1 MSSNNQNKFN
11 VFLLHLC
18 NKIEIMKKNIFIAFL
33 CLVSIACISNNIYLR
48 NKESLEIENLER
60 QVEYEKTMHSI
71 DSTEQMRIIQNYES
85 LIQII
90 QK

>member
-1 MSSNNQNKFN
+1 
-11 VFLLHLC
+11 
-18 NKIEIMKKNIFIAFL
+18 MKKNIFIAVL
-33 CLVSIACISNNIYLR
+33 CVVSIACVSNNIYLR

-60 QVEYEKTMHSI
+60 QVEYEQTMHSI
-71 DSTEQMRIIQNYES
+71 DSTEQMRIIENYES